1 MAAALTAAAVLLQP
15 ASAAR
20 RTACATGLTCTTVS
34 VPLDR
39 SGRVPG
45 TVALRVEVLPTDRT
59 PPRGT
64 IFLVAG
70 GPGQGS
76 AETFGLGN
84 STSAKFFRAVFP
96 GYTLVAFDNRGT
108 GSSGLL
114 ECPSAEDVAGCASSI
129 GSARDYYAT
138 ADHVEDLEAV
148 RQALGV
154 DRIALYGVSYG
165 TKLVLAYAS
174 AHPEH
179 VDRLLLDSVV
189 PLDRPEAFPTD
200 ELRAMPATLAAY
212 CPLATCKAATP
223 DFPGDVV
230 ALANAL
236 ARKPL
241 DAFVPSTTGRMRVQ
255 VGAEEF
261 LGLVFSA
268 DLSPGLDAELPAAVH
283 AAREGV
289 PQPLLR
295 LDEIANASSA
305 SEDDIS
311 FGLYLATVCHDGTFP
326 WQPGAALADRLGSV
340 QAALAGAPGGLLG
353 PFGSWAFALG
363 SAATCLGW
371 PTPAAGSSLVSHPL
385 PDVPVLALSGGLDF
399 RTPTAWA
406 ASVVSQF
413 PQGRLLVVP
422 GVGHSVLTMDPSGCS
437 ALAVISW
444 STGSTPAAQ
453 CPRAKPY
460 LATVGAYP
468 TQLPAHLGAQQTL
481 TVARRTL
488 QDAEAIWFLAL
499 DSGAAA
505 AVEPGLDGGSLF
517 AFSRSFRLRSYAIAP
532 RVALS
537 GVIHVSVATAPIG
550 FSGSVTVNG
559 AGVAHGK
566 LTLRNG
572 TLVGKLG

>member
-1 MAAALTAAAVLLQP
+1 MAAALTAAAGLLQP

-20 RTACATGLTCTTVS
+20 RSACATGLTCTTVS

-45 TVALRVEVLPTDRT
+45 TVALHVEVLPTDRT

-76 AETFGLGN
+76 AKTFDLGN

-114 ECPSAEDVAGCASSI
+114 ECSNADDATGCASSI
-129 GSARDYYAT
+129 GTARDYYAT

-148 RQALGV
+148 RQAVGV
-154 DRIALYGVSYG
+154 DRVAIYGVSYG
-165 TKLVLAYAS
+165 TKLALAYAS

-179 VDRLLLDSVV
+179 VERLLLDSVV
-189 PLDRPEAFPTD
+189 PLDRPGAFPTD

-212 CPLATCKAATP
+212 CPRTTCRAATP
-223 DFPGDVV
+223 DFSGDVV

-236 ARKPL
+236 ATKPL
-241 DAFVPSTTGRMRVQ
+241 DGFVPSPSGRRRVR

-268 DLSPGLDAELPAAVH
+268 DLSPGLDAELPAAVR

-295 LDEIANASSA
+295 LDEIANASSSA
-305 SEDDIS
+305 DDIS

-326 WQPGAALADRLGSV
+326 WQPGAAPADRLGSV
-340 QAALAGAPGGLLG
+340 QAALAGPPGGLLG
-353 PFGSWAFALG
+353 PFGSWAVALG
-363 SAATCLGW
+363 SASTCLGW
-371 PTPAAGSSLVSHPL
+371 PSPAAGTSLVSHPL

-406 ASVVSQF
+406 ASVISQF
-413 PQGRLLVVP
+413 PQGHLLVVP

-437 ALAVISW
+437 AIAVISW
-444 STGSTPAAQ
+444 ITGSTPAAQ

-460 LATVGAYP
+460 VATVAAYP
-468 TQLPAHLGAQQTL
+468 THLPAHLGAP
-481 TVARRTL
+481 RTL
-488 QDAEAIWFLAL
+488 AVAQRTLEDAEAIWLLAL
-499 DSGAAA
+499 DAGRTT
-505 AVEPGLDGGSLF
+505 VTEPGLDGGSLF
-517 AFSRSFRLRSYAIAP
+517 ASGRSFRLRSYAITP

-537 GVIHVSVATAPIG
+537 GVIRMSHAPAPIG
-550 FSGSVTVNG
+550 FSGSVTVSG
-559 AGVAHGK
+559 AGVAHGT
-566 LTLRNG
+566 LTLRDGKLVG
-572 TLVGKLG
+572 TLR

>member
-1 MAAALTAAAVLLQP
+1 MAAALTAAAVFLQP
-15 ASAAR
+15 AAAAR
-20 RTACATGLTCTTVS
+20 SACGTGLTCTTVS

-45 TVALRVEVLPTDRT
+45 SVALHVEVLPTDRM

-76 AETFGLGN
+76 AQSFDLGDT
-84 STSAKFFRAVFP
+84 TSAKFFRALFP

-114 ECPSAEDVAGCASSI
+114 VCPNEEDSTGCANSI
-129 GSARDYYAT
+129 GAARDYYAT

-154 DRIALYGVSYG
+154 DRIAIYGVSYG
-165 TKLVLAYAS
+165 TKLALSYAS

-179 VDRLLLDSVV
+179 VERLLLDSVV
-189 PLDRPEAFPTD
+189 PLDRPDAFPTD
-200 ELRAMPATLAAY
+200 ELRAMPATLSAY
-212 CPLATCKAATP
+212 SAPP
-223 DFPGDVV
+223 SFSGDVV

-236 ARKPL
+236 ATKPL
-241 DAFVPSTTGRMRVQ
+241 DGFVPSVTGREEVR
-255 VGAEEF
+255 VGAAEF

-283 AAREGV
+283 AARNGV

-295 LDEIANASSA
+295 LDEIANASS

-326 WQPGAALADRLGSV
+326 WQPGAALTDRLGSV

-353 PFGSWAFALG
+353 PFGSWAVALG
-363 SAATCLGW
+363 SASTCLGW
-371 PTPAAGSSLVSHPL
+371 PTPAAGTSLVSHPL

-406 ASVVSQF
+406 ASVISRF
-413 PQGRLLVVP
+413 PQGHLLVVP

-437 ALAVISW
+437 AIAVITW
-444 STGSTPAAQ
+444 ITGSTPAAR
-453 CPRAKPY
+453 CARAKPY
-460 LATVGAYP
+460 VATVSPYP
-468 TQLPAHLGAQQTL
+468 MRLPAHLGAQQT
-481 TVARRTL
+481 VAVAERTL
-488 QDAEAIWFLAL
+488 QDAEAIWLLAL
-499 DSGAAA
+499 DSGRDT
-505 AVEPGLDGGSLF
+505 VTEPGLDGGTLVASG
-517 AFSRSFRLRSYAIAP
+517 RSFQLRRYAITP

-537 GVIHVSVATAPIG
+537 GVVHISHATTPLA
-550 FSGSVTVNG
+550 FSGSLTVSGPG
-559 AGVAHGK
+559 AAHGK
-566 LTLRNG
+566 LALRDG
-572 TLVGKLG
+572 KLVGKLG